1 MMMWALLVVFAT
13 VIAAMILSSTRQAP
27 WEKRLHR
34 VHAGVAGKAEWMAP
48 ENVVEDVNR
57 DYLAA
62 MRWLQ
67 ESVLGQWGQQWS
79 AAPAFLS
86 GAYLR
91 RYQAILMDYRARG
104 VPRCLGVL
112 RADHHI
118 DVRHFTE
125 DGKRCLVVDYQVGR
139 RMATY
144 HSRTLTRLHTQD
156 LGDTTVVYQM
166 AYDAESRRWKIE
178 NFVQELPLGWG
189 SRARH
194 IRLLSALPE
203 TVGRDN

>member
-1 MMMWALLVVFAT
+1 MIWALLVALLVIIVFMFVGSA
-13 VIAAMILSSTRQAP
+13 RQVP
-27 WEKRLHR
+27 WGKRLRR

-48 ENVVEDVNR
+48 ENVVEAVSR

-67 ESVLGQWGQQWS
+67 ESVLGHWTHQWS
-79 AAPAFLS
+79 TAPSFLS

-104 VPRCLGVL
+104 APRCVGVL

-118 DVRHFTE
+118 DVRHFSE
-125 DGKRCLVVDYQVGR
+125 DGQQCLVIDHQAGR

-144 HSRTLTRLHTQD
+144 DSRTLERLHTQD
-156 LGDTTVVYQM
+156 LGDSTVVYQM
-166 AYDAESRRWKIE
+166 RYDTEEQRWKID

-189 SRARH
+189 SRTRH
-194 IRLLSALPE
+194 IRLLSTLPAA
-203 TVGRDN
+203 VGRDN